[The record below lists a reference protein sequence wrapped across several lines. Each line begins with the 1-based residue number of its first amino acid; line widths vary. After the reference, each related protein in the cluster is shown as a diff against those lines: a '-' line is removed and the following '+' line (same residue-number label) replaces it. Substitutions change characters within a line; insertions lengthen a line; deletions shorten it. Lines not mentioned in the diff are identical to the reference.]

1 MPRMQRVSDQV
12 DFELRVVKA
21 FKEKMEPFQALLHLK
36 DEEEQKKAT
45 TKGQMLFYGTVALI
59 ASDQDFDLRSGQGLD
74 KYTEAG
80 IKAHAKKSQVCQLAA
95 AKLDGKI
102 DAEILFDF
110 RINDAAEIFSRS
122 ACESAD
128 VEAFKKACT
137 HAVDTYALAFRAHG
151 TSELVDQVKAVGMAV
166 LGVLVAFITSPAFLV
181 PQSIHDHGL
190 WIKSFN
196 FFAGPETDK
205 SKAVEKEVDDAFVS
219 NLLP

>member
-1 MPRMQRVSDQV
+1 MISFRFKKSWSSGNQSHNLQPVSY
-12 DFELRVVKA
+12 LSG
-21 FKEKMEPFQALLHLK
+21 LIHLK

-45 TKGQMLFYGTVALI
+45 TKGQMLFYGTIALI
-59 ASDQDFDLRSGQGLD
+59 ASDQDFDLSSGKGLVQ
-74 KYTEAG
+74 YTEAG
-80 IKAHAKKSQVCQLAA
+80 IKAHAKKSQVSQLAA